1 MNSSKK
7 EYDTLTSIKGIS
19 RARQQWLRDSFN
31 VRTFADLAA
40 LSPDEIEAQ
49 LKAEGRNATRRDV
62 EEWIAQAQAYAART
76 HTVQPGESSSA
87 AVEEKIVSTSARE
100 AEGWPAL
107 TQLDA
112 ELQGR
117 TLELEELTTQAYAT
131 TPQPGEAATAAVE
144 EKKELTAGYA
154 AAHWQPFAQFGVEF
168 QKRTLEDTETVGQA
182 YQTAVHHIETG
193 VGTAWPGIESEQLCG
208 WMAERVHQAAG
219 QEVREASAVVTAPMI
234 SAPTRVTVTQVRV
247 FQPPDAKTLI
257 ATGKPD
263 QPLDGVIAAGKPFTL
278 EAAIELAEA
287 VTSDPERSIAYS
299 AQFYVRTLGSKESS
313 QQLDVTGP
321 TLFTPGKT
329 SFTARSAAVS
339 LQRGTYRL
347 QLLVSVQSVPPT
359 LGFLEIPLLQ
369 VA

>member
-19 RARQQWLRDSFN
+19 RARQQWLRESFN

-40 LSPDEIEAQ
+40 LSPDEIESR
-49 LKAEGRNATRRDV
+49 LKAEGRNATRSDV

-76 HTVQPGESSSA
+76 HTVQPGEPSAA
-87 AVEEKIVSTSARE
+87 AVEEKIAPTVANE
-100 AEGWPAL
+100 AKGWPTL

-117 TLELEELTTQAYAT
+117 TLELAELTTQAYT
-131 TPQPGEAATAAVE
+131 STPQPNEAATAAVE
-144 EKKELTAGYA
+144 EKKELKVVRA

-168 QKRTLEDTETVGQA
+168 QKRTVEDAETGEQE

-193 VGTAWPGIESEQLCG
+193 VGTAWPGIESELLCG
-208 WMAERVHQAAG
+208 WMTERAYGAAG
-219 QEVREASAVVTAPMI
+219 QEVREVSAVATAPTI
-234 SAPTRVTVTQVRV
+234 SAPTRVTITQIRV
-247 FQPPDAKTLI
+247 FQPPDAKILI
-257 ATGKPD
+257 ATGKAD
-263 QPLDGVIAAGKPFTL
+263 QPLDGIIAAGKPFTL

-287 VTSDPERSIAYS
+287 VAPDPERSIAYN
-299 AQFYVRTLGSKESS
+299 AQFYVRTLGVKESS

-347 QLLVSVQSVPPT
+347 QLLVSVQSTPPT

-369 VA
+369 VV